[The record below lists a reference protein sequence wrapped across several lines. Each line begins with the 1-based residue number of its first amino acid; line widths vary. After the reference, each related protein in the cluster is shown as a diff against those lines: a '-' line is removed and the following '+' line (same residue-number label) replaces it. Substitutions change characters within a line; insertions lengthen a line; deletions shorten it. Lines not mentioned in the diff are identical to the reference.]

1 MLDGRMQAYA
11 DDFDIISVYLSKNF
25 YSGDSRDFYI
35 RDLHGIKH
43 ELIIENI
50 ENRDTVNKYRL
61 RLKDAKLELGRVY
74 DVVEY
79 HGLAVELQFRYLV
92 QKSEFLS
99 MFYNGREDFGATVT
113 GSSTLFVVWAPTATS
128 ASVIINPY
136 GERRTFAMKRVER
149 GAWQIRVPENLH
161 GQDYLYLINVNGSV
175 VETTDPYAYSSIA
188 NGKASSVIDFSQIDV
203 DFYDDFAPNFSSYTD
218 AIIFE
223 ANVRDFSSYK
233 KTSIVHKSQF
243 LGMIEK
249 RQTTTSGN
257 PAGFDYFEGLGATHI
272 QLMPVNDFNSVDE
285 LFPSKLY
292 NWGYDPFSYNS
303 LEGSYSTSPND
314 ALARVMEFS
323 KLVSTFHKH
332 GMGVIIDVVYNH
344 MADIA
349 TSAFEMIVPYS
360 FFRRSSTGKISNGS
374 YCGNDVDSQKPMV
387 RKFIIDSVLHYLRH
401 YHVDGFRFDLMGILD
416 IETMNE
422 LARRLKAEKPG
433 ILLYGEGWDM
443 PTFLKDEEKCTIKN
457 SHLTEGLGF
466 FNDFYRDNVKGP
478 TNQDRKYV
486 RGYALGDA
494 SYLPAFKAALLAN
507 TQDSFGPKLF
517 SSPEMSVS
525 YVEAHDNMTLWDK
538 IEDSCRGEAFEM
550 MKQRQKFINGT
561 LALSQG
567 VCFYHMGQE
576 FCRTKNGIDNS
587 YMSPD
592 EINKIDYDRAESFS
606 SVVNYTRAMLSLRK
620 WLPVFS
626 FKTAEE
632 IGRHIVFEDLPHG
645 CLLMKF
651 VDIEGLCP
659 YTEIRV
665 YFNPFN
671 LSLDIDLGSAYELI
685 ADESGL
691 KEGVCEHFT
700 LRPISIV
707 VLAKEEGTNS

>member
-25 YSGDSRDFYI
+25 YLGDSRDFYI
-35 RDLHGIKH
+35 RDMHGIKQD
-43 ELIIENI
+43 LVIEKI

-61 RLKDAKLELGRVY
+61 KLKNGKLEVGKVY
-74 DVVEY
+74 DVVEH
-79 HGLAVELQFRYLV
+79 HGLAVELQFRYIV
-92 QKSEFLS
+92 QKEEFLT
-99 MFYNGREDFGATVT
+99 MFYNTREDFGASCA
-113 GSSTLFVVWAPTATS
+113 GSSTLFVLWAPTAS
-128 ASVIINPY
+128 SVSVIINPF

-149 GAWQIRVPENLH
+149 GAWQIRIPENLH
-161 GQDYLYLINVNGSV
+161 GQDYLYLLNVNGSV
-175 VETTDPYAYSSIA
+175 VESTDPYAFSSIA
-188 NGKASSVIDFSQIDV
+188 NGKASSVIDYAQIDI
-203 DFYDDFAPNFSSYTD
+203 DFYDEYAPSFSSYTD

-233 KTSIVHKSQF
+233 NTSIVHKSQF

-292 NWGYDPFSYNS
+292 NWGYDPFNYNA

-314 ALARVMEFS
+314 PLSRVVEFS
-323 KLVSTFHKH
+323 TLVSSFHKH

-344 MADIA
+344 MSDIA
-349 TSAFEMIVPYS
+349 SSPFEITVPYS

-416 IETMNE
+416 IDTMNE
-422 LARRLKAEKPG
+422 LAARLRAEKPN
-433 ILLYGEGWDM
+433 IMIYGEGWDM

-457 SHLTEGLGF
+457 AHLTKGLGF
-466 FNDFYRDNVKGP
+466 FNDYYRDNVKGP
-478 TNQDRKYV
+478 TSLDRKFV

-494 SYLPAFKAALLAN
+494 SYLPAFKASLLAN
-507 TQDSFGPKLF
+507 TQESYGSKLF
-517 SSPEMSVS
+517 SSPEMSIN

-538 IEDSCRGEAFEM
+538 IEDSCRGESFEM
-550 MKQRQKFINGT
+550 MKQRQKFINGA

-567 VCFYHMGQE
+567 VPFYHMGQE

-587 YMSPD
+587 YMSSD
-592 EINKIDYDRAESFS
+592 EINKIDYDRAEKFS
-606 SVVNYTRAMLSLRK
+606 DVVNYTKAMLSLRK
-620 WLPVFS
+620 WLPIFS

-632 IGRHIVFEDLPHG
+632 IARHVVFEDLDQG
-645 CLLMKF
+645 LLLMKF
-651 VDIEGLCP
+651 IHIEELTP
-659 YTEIRV
+659 YSELRV
-665 YFNPFN
+665 YFNPFTLTQEIE
-671 LSLDIDLGSAYELI
+671 LSEAFELL
-685 ADESGL
+685 ADENGL
-691 KEGVCEHFT
+691 KEGMCT
-700 LRPISIV
+700 KISLRPLSIT
-707 VLAKEEGTNS
+707 VLAKDA